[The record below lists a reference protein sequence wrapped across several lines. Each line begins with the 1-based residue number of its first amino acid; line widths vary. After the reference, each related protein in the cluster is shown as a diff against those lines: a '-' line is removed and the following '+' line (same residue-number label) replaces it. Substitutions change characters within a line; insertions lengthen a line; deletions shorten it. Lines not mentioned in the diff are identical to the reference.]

1 MNGDVNR
8 RRVLATGVGLVSAGA
23 LFAGSAAA
31 ERDDSAHPDGAG
43 LGVDDLTDAIAVA
56 NGKAKVKGW
65 AREPGDAD
73 ISVTTRNGHS
83 ATYTAADLAAD
94 INRGVEAGH
103 RTVRKVAG
111 ELRFDPTSK
120 WRDLVGGNGASGSV
134 RVQSCGGKNT
144 IENGVYYFDQDSFE
158 EILTGIR
165 GAGTVTAIAGVIVG
179 AITTATIGPAVFA
192 IAGLLVAFGA
202 GELAQVGEGCGI
214 KVDPDASNEV
224 QPQDC
229 DC

>member
-1 MNGDVNR
+1 
-8 RRVLATGVGLVSAGA
+8 
-23 LFAGSAAA
+23 
-31 ERDDSAHPDGAG
+31 
-43 LGVDDLTDAIAVA
+43 
-56 NGKAKVKGW
+56 
-65 AREPGDAD
+65 
-73 ISVTTRNGHS
+73 
-83 ATYTAADLAAD
+83 
-94 INRGVEAGH
+94 
-103 RTVRKVAG
+103 VRKVAG
-111 ELRFDPTSK
+111 EPRLDPTST
-120 WRDLVGGNGASGSV
+120 WRGLVGGNGAGGSV
-134 RVQSCGGKNT
+134 GIQSCGGKNT
-144 IENGVYYFDQDSFE
+144 IESGVYYFDQDSFE